1 MLGRLSGWLAV
12 AGLASVLLLQPQNA
26 YADYKK
32 VGPDKRSGAQ
42 IAEEECAAQAQ
53 GSGKVIAGTII
64 AGVIGMM
71 VARDS
76 YIKDCM
82 KARGYERVAK
92 KKADKGKKSAK
103 ADTRNNFFDGN
114 KKPAREGKRN

>member
-1 MLGRLSGWLAV
+1 MLGRLSGWLAI
-12 AGLASVLLLQPQNA
+12 AGLASVLLLQPQAA

-32 VGPDKRSGAQ
+32 VGPDTRSAAR

-71 VARDS
+71 VARDD

-82 KARGYERVAK
+82 KARGYERVARK
-92 KKADKGKKSAK
+92 KTDKKKSAK

-114 KKPAREGKRN
+114 KKTTKQGKRN